1 MSQITLM
8 QALAVAAGSA
18 AGGLLRWLVGVLL
31 NPLWGGF
38 GLGTLVVNC
47 VGGFAIGA
55 AIVWFAR
62 TPDEVLRLF
71 VITGVLGGF
80 TTFSSFSAESLS
92 LVQRGEWPLALAHTL
107 AHVLGALLCAGLGFK
122 LGRMLLA

>member
-18 AGGLLRWLVGVLL
+18 AGGLLRWLAGGVL

-38 GLGTLVVNC
+38 GLGTLAVNC

-55 AIVWFAR
+55 AIVWFNR

-107 AHVLGALLCAGLGFK
+107 AHVLGALMCAGLGFK

>member
-1 MSQITLM
+1 MSGMTLA

-18 AGGLLRWLVGVLL
+18 LGGLLRWVAAVAL

-92 LVQRGEWPLALAHTL
+92 LVQRGEWPLALAHSL

>member
-107 AHVLGALLCAGLGFK
+107 AHVLGALLCAGLGFR

>member
-18 AGGLLRWLVGVLL
+18 AGGLLRWLAGVVL

-47 VGGFAIGA
+47 LGGFAIGA

-107 AHVLGALLCAGLGFK
+107 AHVVGALLCAGLGFK

>member
-1 MSQITLM
+1 MSQITWM

-18 AGGLLRWLVGVLL
+18 AGGVLRWLAGAML
-31 NPLWGGF
+31 NPLWAGF
-38 GLGTLVVNC
+38 GLGTLAVNC

-55 AIVWFAR
+55 AIVWFSR

-80 TTFSSFSAESLS
+80 TTFSSFSAESMS

-107 AHVLGALLCAGLGFK
+107 SHVLGALLCAGLGFK
-122 LGRMLLA
+122 LARTLLG

>member
-18 AGGLLRWLVGVLL
+18 AGGLMRWLVGVVL

-38 GLGTLVVNC
+38 GLGTLAVNC
-47 VGGFAIGA
+47 IGGFAIGA

-62 TPDEVLRLF
+62 TPDDVLRLF

-107 AHVLGALLCAGLGFK
+107 AHVLGALVCAGLGFK

>member
-18 AGGLLRWLVGVLL
+18 AGGLLRWLFGVVL

-38 GLGTLVVNC
+38 GLGTLAVNC

-80 TTFSSFSAESLS
+80 TTFSSFSAESMS

-107 AHVLGALLCAGLGFK
+107 SHVLGALLCAGLGFK

>member
-1 MSQITLM
+1 MTQSVVL
-8 QALAVAAGSA
+8 QALAVAVGSA
-18 AGGLLRWLVGVLL
+18 LGGVLRWILAMLL

-38 GLGTLVVNC
+38 ALGTLAVNC

-55 AIVWFAR
+55 FMVWFAR

-80 TTFSSFSAESLS
+80 TTFSSFSAESLA
-92 LVQRGEWPLALAHTL
+92 LVQRGEWALAAAHTL
-107 AHVLGALLCAGLGFK
+107 SHVLGALLCAGLGFK
-122 LGRMLLA
+122 VARTLLA

>member
-1 MSQITLM
+1 MTQITLM

-31 NPLWGGF
+31 NPVWSGF
-38 GLGTLVVNC
+38 GLGTLAVNC
-47 VGGFAIGA
+47 VGGFAIGV
-55 AIVWFAR
+55 AIVWFSR

-92 LVQRGEWPLALAHTL
+92 LVQRGEWALATGHTL
-107 AHVLGALLCAGLGFK
+107 AHVVGALVCAGLGFRLARTL
-122 LGRMLLA
+122 LG

>member
-1 MSQITLM
+1 MSQLTLA
-8 QALAVAAGSA
+8 QALAVATGA
-18 AGGLLRWLVGVLL
+18 ALGGLLRWLAAVVL

-38 GLGTLVVNC
+38 GLGTLAVNC
-47 VGGFAIGA
+47 AGGFAIGL

-92 LVQRGEWPLALAHTL
+92 LVQRGEWGLALAHTL